1 MLRALFTM
9 SAHLNDI
16 TDWEERAQTA
26 NYCVKTLAAMCKIS
40 TRQLQRFIR
49 KNWGVAPRVWMNELR
64 QRRALSLLATAH
76 TVREVASEL
85 GFSSPENF
93 TRAFRNHYG
102 LPPTH
107 VRNSI
112 SI

>member
-1 MLRALFTM
+1 M
-9 SAHLNDI
+9 SARLSKI
-16 TDWEERAQTA
+16 IDWEQRIKAA
-26 NYCVKTLAAMCKIS
+26 NYCVKTLAAMCHIS

-49 KNWGVAPRVWMNELR
+49 KKWGLTPRVWMNELR
-64 QRRALSLLATAH
+64 QRRALSLLATAQ
-76 TVREVASEL
+76 RIGEVASEL

-102 LPPTH
+102 QPPTQ

-112 SI
+112 SM